1 MARGRPANRISHG
14 AVRERLLTEA
24 TNLFSRKGYTAT
36 TVREIVAAAG
46 VTKPV
51 LYYYFPN
58 KEGLYLELMRQAFSK
73 LDALLDTTEKYE
85 GRGEEK
91 LKQLCAQ
98 FFPLFQENIKVVQ
111 IMYSIYYGP
120 HQGAPFFD
128 FDSYHLKFHQT
139 VQRIVEEGIRK
150 KEFTKGDAREMS
162 WLILGA
168 INITMELELTN
179 PEWGLGQDGLTRMLD
194 LIFQGMAVGHKTRK
208 GGRKG

>member
-1 MARGRPANRISHG
+1 MARRRPPNRLNHG
-14 AVRERLLTEA
+14 AVRERLLAEA
-24 TNLFSRKGYTAT
+24 TNLFSRKGYPAT

-51 LYYYFPN
+51 LYYYFSN
-58 KEGLYLELMRQAFSK
+58 KEGLYLELMRKAFSK
-73 LDALLDTTEKYE
+73 LDALLDTTGKYE
-85 GRGEEK
+85 GRAEEK

-98 FFPLFQENIKVVQ
+98 FFPLFQENIKIVQ

-150 KEFTKGDAREMS
+150 KEFTKGNAREMS
-162 WLILGA
+162 WLLLGA
-168 INITMELELTN
+168 VNITMELELTN
-179 PEWGLGQDGLTRMLD
+179 PEWGLGQDGLARMLD
-194 LIFQGMAVGHKTRK
+194 LIFQGMAIGHRSRK
-208 GGRKG
+208 GAR